1 MRKLSRKS
9 SAAMLCV
16 ALPLAEPYSIE
27 EPVARSGVWCLHEAR
42 TAMND
47 FDQAARFEVKV
58 DPQAHIAWLFPRASR
73 VMEFHR
79 WLDSQSAPRA
89 GEPDRRC
96 DTIAELIHREGLT
109 HPRALVIELFT
120 AADADALDR
129 TGEYLWRFRREL
141 RHGPH
146 GRDKYPFVAAM
157 IFLTGL
163 CAERRVVADLPDED
177 DLGNVLT
184 PRILEMEAQ
193 DAVVFLDDVEQNR
206 LSPALL
212 PWTVLMKKGQTAET
226 AKRWGNLSLR
236 LTEPQRRDAAGLAW
250 TFCDLTDCRPVWKP
264 VLEALHMNESIA
276 AREWRDQGRLESRR
290 DDLIEVLRTKFSGDQ
305 LATAIARVE
314 KQDDLAI
321 LSRWFKL
328 SVTLSPRKLLAELN
342 K

>member
-1 MRKLSRKS
+1 
-9 SAAMLCV
+9 
-16 ALPLAEPYSIE
+16 
-27 EPVARSGVWCLHEAR
+27 
-42 TAMND
+42 MND
-47 FDQAARFEVKV
+47 FDQAARFEVKGN
-58 DPQAHIAWLFPRASR
+58 PAAHIGWLFPRASR

-79 WLDSQSAPRA
+79 WLDSQSAPRP

-109 HPRALVIELFT
+109 HPRAVVIELFT

-146 GRDKYPFVAAM
+146 GRDKYSFVATM

-163 CAERRVVADLPDED
+163 CAERRAADLPDEE

-212 PWTVLMKKGQTAET
+212 PWAVLMKKGQSART
-226 AKRWGNLSLR
+226 AKRWSKLSLR
-236 LTEPQRRDAAGLAW
+236 LDEAKRRDAASLAW
-250 TFCDLTDCRPVWKP
+250 TLCELTDCRPVWKP
-264 VLEALHMNESIA
+264 VLEAIHMNESIA
-276 AREWRDQGRLESRR
+276 VREWRDQGRNLGCLENQR
-290 DDLIEVLRTKFSGDQ
+290 DNLVEVLRTKFSGDT
-305 LATAIARVE
+305 LAAAIARVE
-314 KQDDLAI
+314 KQDDLAT
-321 LSRWFKL
+321 LSRWFKQSL
-328 SVTLSPRKLLAELN
+328 TLTPEALLAELN